1 MKNLLKLFLVITLG
15 LTLSACSNQSE
26 EYETYVRGEW
36 QETIYTNDF
45 VGLTFTYPEGFT
57 LLTDEELINMFEIQL
72 DESELDEQKD
82 SFEEAMKLATTF
94 FDFTLMNYNTGENVM
109 LMVEDLTKTNSIDV
123 TTDVYMDLFIDNLTS
138 VLEYS
143 YVIGDEYEVVIA
155 GETYRVVDVTIED
168 MAIQKVYI
176 RKKSKYMIAL
186 TMFEIIGLEN
196 GTAKIFEELKSN

>member
-143 YVIGDEYEVVIA
+143 YVIGNEYEVVIA

>member
-15 LTLSACSNQSE
+15 LTVSACSNQTE

-36 QETIYTNDF
+36 EETIYTNDF

-57 LLTDEELINMFEIQL
+57 LLTDEELINMFEIEL
-72 DESELDEQKD
+72 DDSKFDEQKD
-82 SFEEAMKLATTF
+82 NFEEAMELATTF

-123 TTDVYMDLFIDNLTS
+123 TTDVYMDLFIENLIS

-143 YVIGDEYEVVIA
+143 YVIGDKYDVVIA

-196 GTAKIFEELKSN
+196 GTAKVFEELKNN

>member
-15 LTLSACSNQSE
+15 LTVSACSNQSE

-143 YVIGDEYEVVIA
+143 YVIGNEYEVVIA

>member
-1 MKNLLKLFLVITLG
+1 MKNLLKLYLVITLG
-15 LTLSACSNQSE
+15 LTVSACSNQTE

-36 QETIYTNDF
+36 EENIYTNDF

-57 LLTDEELINMFEIQL
+57 LLTDEELINMFEIEL
-72 DESELDEQKD
+72 DDSKFDEQKD
-82 SFEEAMKLATTF
+82 NFEEAMELATTF

-123 TTDVYMDLFIDNLTS
+123 TTDVYMDLFIENLIS

-143 YVIGDEYEVVIA
+143 FVIGDKYDVVIA

-196 GTAKIFEELKSN
+196 GTAKVFEELKNN

>member
-15 LTLSACSNQSE
+15 LTISACSSQAE

>member
-15 LTLSACSNQSE
+15 LTVSACSNQTE

-36 QETIYTNDF
+36 EENIYTNDF

-57 LLTDEELINMFEIQL
+57 LLTDEELINMFEIEL
-72 DESELDEQKD
+72 DDSKFDEQKD
-82 SFEEAMKLATTF
+82 NFEEAMKLATTF

-123 TTDVYMDLFIDNLTS
+123 TTDVYMDLFIENLIS

-143 YVIGDEYEVVIA
+143 YVIGDKYDVVIA

-196 GTAKIFEELKSN
+196 GTAKVFEELKNN

>member
-15 LTLSACSNQSE
+15 LTVSACSNQTE

-36 QETIYTNDF
+36 EENIYTNDF

-57 LLTDEELINMFEIQL
+57 LLTDEELINMFEIEL
-72 DESELDEQKD
+72 DDSKFDEQKD
-82 SFEEAMKLATTF
+82 NFEEAMELATTF

-109 LMVEDLTKTNSIDV
+109 LMVEDLTKTNNIDV
-123 TTDVYMDLFIDNLTS
+123 TTDVYMDLFIENLIS

-143 YVIGDEYEVVIA
+143 YVIGDKYDVVIA

-196 GTAKIFEELKSN
+196 GTAKVFEELKNN